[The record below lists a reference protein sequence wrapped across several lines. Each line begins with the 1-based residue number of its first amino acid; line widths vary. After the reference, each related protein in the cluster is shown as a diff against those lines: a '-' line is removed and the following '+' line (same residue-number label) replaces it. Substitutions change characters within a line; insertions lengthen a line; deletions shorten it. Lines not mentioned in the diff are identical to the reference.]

1 MKPLLIL
8 ADDLTG
14 AADSAARCRYAGFAA
29 TIFLQPPQP
38 PLPNGVIAFTS
49 DSRHLS
55 AEDAADRVRAVT
67 ALLSAL
73 DVRWYKKIDST
84 LRGNLGS
91 EMDALLDLGMA
102 SCAVICPSF
111 PAQGRALINGL
122 LVAPG
127 ITAQIHLPTLLKTQ
141 SRRTVAHL
149 ALEDVRSTGAAQK
162 LGALIADGA
171 SLIVADAAE
180 HADLEAVLVAVET
193 AAADV
198 LLCGS
203 AGLIGAWAEREA
215 RAAARSAPVP
225 QMEAPV
231 GERSGSLLVIGS
243 GSGMGQRQIETLRS
257 QRAVTVWTVE
267 LGASFDGAGDT
278 MLLHLPPPAQDA
290 VLDGP
295 QARVLAEWLADAA
308 TQVIART
315 PPSLLILSGG
325 DTAVH
330 VLARLGIE
338 QLSVIQELLPGMPL
352 CTGVDNQGRGYR
364 IVLKPGSFGQEETL
378 ITLLDLIRS

>member
-14 AADSAARCRYAGFAA
+14 AADSAARCRHAGFAA

-38 PLPNGVIAFTS
+38 PFPGDVLAFTS

-55 AEDAADRVRAVT
+55 AEDAADRVRTIT
-67 ALLSAL
+67 APLSAL

-84 LRGNLGS
+84 LRGHLGS
-91 EMDALLDLGMA
+91 ELDALLDLGMA
-102 SCAVICPSF
+102 SCALICPAF
-111 PAQGRALINGL
+111 PAQGRALIDGM

-127 ITAQIHLPTLLKTQ
+127 VTAQIHLPTLLKTQ
-141 SRRTVAHL
+141 SRRAVAHL
-149 ALEDVRSTGAAQK
+149 VLEDVRNGEPAEK
-162 LGALIADGA
+162 LRNLIANGA

-180 HADLEAVLVAVET
+180 HVDLESVLTAVE
-193 AAADV
+193 AVAADV

-225 QMEAPV
+225 QMEIPFD
-231 GERSGSLLVIGS
+231 EKSGCLLVIGS
-243 GSGMGQRQIETLRS
+243 GSVMAQRQIEMLLSSRP
-257 QRAVTVWTVE
+257 VTAWTVSP
-267 LGASFDGAGDT
+267 GASYDGAGET
-278 MLLHLPPPAQDA
+278 MLLHLPPPAPGA
-290 VLDGP
+290 MLDGP
-295 QARVLAEWLADAA
+295 QARVLAERLADAA
-308 TQVIART
+308 EQVIART
-315 PPSLLILSGG
+315 TPSLLILSGG

-338 QLSVIQELLPGMPL
+338 RLTVLAELLPGMPL
-352 CTGVDNQGRGYR
+352 CTAVDNQGRGYK
-364 IVLKPGSFGQEETL
+364 IVLKPGSFGRDDTL
-378 ITLLDLIRS
+378 ITLLDLIRN